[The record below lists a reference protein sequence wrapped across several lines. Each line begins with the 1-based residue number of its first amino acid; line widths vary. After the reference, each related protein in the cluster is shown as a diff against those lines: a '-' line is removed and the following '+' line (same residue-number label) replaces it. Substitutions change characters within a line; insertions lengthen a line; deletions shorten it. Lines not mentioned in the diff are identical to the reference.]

1 MKQFYSR
8 CHVTGEKTN
17 YGRVRN
23 LIRNITYA
31 LEKRGILRE
40 RKYVRGSDTIAL

>member
-1 MKQFYSR
+1 MKQFYTR
-8 CHVTGEKTN
+8 DLTGERVD

-40 RKYVRGSDTIAL
+40 RKYVKGSDTIAL